1 MDSAASK
8 DNPIVQYYIVN
19 HDLGMSAGKIAA
31 QTAHA
36 ATTLTLHAL
45 LNEKGG
51 SQELFRAWLES
62 GQRKIV
68 LKGKANELAEL
79 AGSGYLAIRDAG
91 HTEVPSGSLTVVVLP
106 PMLKSEA
113 QKLTGRFSLL

>member
-1 MDSAASK
+1 MNFASSK

-36 ATTLTLHAL
+36 ATTLTLHTL
-45 LNEKGG
+45 LNDKGS

-68 LKGKANELAEL
+68 LKARTDELTELANN
-79 AGSGYLAIRDAG
+79 GYLAIRDAG